1 MSIVQV
7 YRYERKKRKEEDG
20 SKWTDPLNRRAVGSG
35 ELCPVQTA
43 APSGNQPAIR
53 FTFRS
58 SPYHSACRSCL
69 SCDVSVLANPSW
81 MPIWFHEHIWVIW
94 VLCFALFFLIAC
106 LFEARR
112 VRVGLVRLYQ
122 HYAPEKIRRR
132 CLCKPTCSEYAILV
146 LEQEPNVFKAL
157 WRIYLRLHK
166 TCKGGFYK
174 IDLP

>member
-1 MSIVQV
+1 MK
-7 YRYERKKRKEEDG
+7 ERSEKKRTDQNGQIPSIEEQ
-20 SKWTDPLNRRAVGSG
+20 WEVANYVLYRPLPRPETNLLSALRFALPRTI
-35 ELCPVQTA
+35 LPA
-43 APSGNQPAIR
+43 ALACLV
-53 FTFRS
+53 TF
-58 SPYHSACRSCL
+58 L
-69 SCDVSVLANPSW
+69 FWQNPSW
-81 MPIWFHEHIWVIW
+81 MPIWLHEHIWVIW

-112 VRVGLVRLYQ
+112 VLVGLVRLYQ